1 MEPGALLPDELD
13 TSRDQ
18 PPVRYIPTPSAPY
31 QQQHRL
37 ARLLEQPPGPAG
49 QPAMASAD
57 EEEQPEPP
65 PLPHAFGARV
75 LMWKQDPSVGEIGT
89 RRAYLPGPVLAGP
102 RDARIAP
109 GTPGIDPVEPNAFG
123 DFVTQPD
130 TPQFD
135 AVHTLS
141 LIHI

>member
-18 PPVRYIPTPSAPY
+18 PPVRFIPTPSAPY
-31 QQQHRL
+31 QQHRL
-37 ARLLEQPPGPAG
+37 ARLLEQPAEPSDAPKMESGPD
-49 QPAMASAD
+49 D
-57 EEEQPEPP
+57 EQLEAPS
-65 PLPHAFGARV
+65 LPHAFGARV

-109 GTPGIDPVEPNAFG
+109 GSPGIDPVEPNALG

-130 TPQFD
+130 TPSSTRCTPSPWC
-135 AVHTLS
+135 ARP
-141 LIHI
+141 